1 MAPSID
7 AARVENDGIPV
18 VKTTSVKTSLL
29 AKNGQTIFIGG
40 LIQDS
45 KLKQRDIIPLNPSS
59 IEILLDRVDLWLVD
73 LKVMDPELHQ
83 EYTGASNNR
92 ILVNLKRLLQATK
105 GEIIIRIPMIRNI
118 TTTAENILATIRK
131 IRYIELLP

>member
-1 MAPSID
+1 VAPSID

-45 KLKQRDIIPLNPSS
+45 KLKQRDIIPFLGDIPVVGVLFGRTSRGIGKSELVVLITPYIVGTELKAIDRQSEQKATEVKEMLDQEPPPPMKMLN
-59 IEILLDRVDLWLVD
+59 
-73 LKVMDPELHQ
+73 
-83 EYTGASNNR
+83 
-92 ILVNLKRLLQATK
+92 
-105 GEIIIRIPMIRNI
+105 
-118 TTTAENILATIRK
+118 
-131 IRYIELLP
+131 ELLLPEHGDRGPHAH